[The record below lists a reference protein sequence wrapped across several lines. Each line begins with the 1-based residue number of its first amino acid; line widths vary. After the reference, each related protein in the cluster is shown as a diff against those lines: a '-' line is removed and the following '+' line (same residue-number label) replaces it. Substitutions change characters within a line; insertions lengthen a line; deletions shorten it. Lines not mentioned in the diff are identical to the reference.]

1 MKKGRLETVKMGA
14 CSTYISRENKDV
26 DLISSSSL
34 PVGILSEIN
43 LDRHNV
49 KVKNGDYIIMVSD
62 GIVDAG
68 KNNDFG
74 ENWLIYFLKK
84 LNTNNPKEIANQ
96 ILDRALELQL
106 GAVDDDMTVLV
117 TKVISN

>member
-1 MKKGRLETVKMGA
+1 
-14 CSTYISRENKDV
+14 
-26 DLISSSSL
+26 
-34 PVGILSEIN
+34 
-43 LDRHNV
+43 
-49 KVKNGDYIIMVSD
+49 MVSD

-117 TKVISN
+117 TKVISNWCININKKVWAYKRYVDKRVKIVDNWWKYKEVV